1 MQEETTKPVDS
12 QRFHFL
18 ILIMFLESQI
28 SKMNNSTISLSQKGG
43 SQKRPRVSLI
53 LYIDFVGNNLFVRKT
68 KRKRSKEIP
77 ECKRFICFR
86 TNLTIY
92 CF

>member
-53 LYIDFVGNNLFVRKT
+53 LYIDFVGNNLFIRKT
-68 KRKRSKEIP
+68 KRKCSKEIP

>member
-43 SQKRPRVSLI
+43 SQKRP
-53 LYIDFVGNNLFVRKT
+53 
-68 KRKRSKEIP
+68 
-77 ECKRFICFR
+77 
-86 TNLTIY
+86 
-92 CF
+92 